1 MDGAKLATAEFVQ
14 TYPLSVATTGQGLVQ
29 RSVQADAYDVGSAV
43 ELTAIPAEGH
53 LFVGWQGDISGNY
66 ATCRIH
72 IDAAKAVTAQ
82 FVPKPSFNVNVACVG
97 TGSGTVLPATQTH
110 CQGNVVELVA
120 APESDSVFDGWEG
133 DAAGL
138 EPRCSVTVNADLA
151 ITARFSRVD
160 LPDTDISVAFDG
172 ITSYTS
178 TDGDDVTVLL
188 FNVSN
193 QSKRQIRIDVPLAD
207 YVTLHGE
214 EVTQLAWQKGM
225 INGGQGSTLR
235 SGAFRKMGLVFDRRR
250 LPTLQAGEHLHLTL
264 QQSKPALQLHMS
276 FRCTD
281 SVSRDFS
288 LVKVSTEKMAEAPVE
303 EASEEPAATAWT
315 SRMQQMEQE
324 MQEALSKLN
333 AAAAAIAA
341 APPPPPQPPAPPPAT
356 TLPVARQTLLEVLA
370 WLCTQN
376 QVPVALLRHKLLPLD
391 LMPSAVID
399 DINERAF
406 DAAGEAALDEAEDA
420 VTVQRGVLLQVLAAW

>member
-1 MDGAKLATAEFVQ
+1 M
-14 TYPLSVATTGQGLVQ
+14 
-29 RSVQADAYDVGSAV
+29 
-43 ELTAIPAEGH
+43 
-53 LFVGWQGDISGNY
+53 
-66 ATCRIH
+66 
-72 IDAAKAVTAQ
+72 
-82 FVPKPSFNVNVACVG
+82 
-97 TGSGTVLPATQTH
+97 
-110 CQGNVVELVA
+110 
-120 APESDSVFDGWEG
+120 
-133 DAAGL
+133 
-138 EPRCSVTVNADLA
+138 TVNADLA

-160 LPDTDISVAFDG
+160 TTDTDISVAFDEV
-172 ITSYTS
+172 TNYTS

-193 QSKRQIRIDVPLAD
+193 QSERQIRIDVPLAD

-214 EVTQLAWQKGM
+214 EVTQLAWQQGM
-225 INGGQGSTLR
+225 INGDQGSTLR
-235 SGAFRKMGLVFDRRR
+235 SGAFRKMGLVFDQRR

-281 SVSRDFS
+281 SISRDFS
-288 LVKVSTEKMAEAPVE
+288 LVKVSIEKMAEAPVE

-341 APPPPPQPPAPPPAT
+341 APPPPPPAPLPAT
-356 TLPVARQTLLEVLA
+356 TLPVASQTLLEVLA

-376 QVPVALLRHKLLPLD
+376 QVPVALLRQKLLPLD

-406 DAAGEAALDEAEDA
+406 DVAGEAALDEAEDA